1 MTAISE
7 LSNNSTQTL
16 AKAGDVIT
24 ESFTATDAVT
34 SVTISGQNATVVH
47 GSGNNYTATYMVKA
61 GDTNGPANLV
71 INAQDVAGNA
81 SILNQVGSVTVDT
94 ITPAVAITSVG
105 GFTNHINHTITGTG
119 EAGAAI
125 TVFDGNTVLGTT
137 TVANNGTWSDTI
149 TFTNTQQVAH
159 TITATST
166 DAAGNVGTSDS
177 EILNFTVLMATGN
190 NLMDYQP
197 AGWTTLTPSILN
209 GLVSITDAA
218 GVDITQ
224 YRITDTNAPNHL
236 SWYADGFIAAGQ
248 SVTFTASQLA
258 NGHVMFNGL
267 SVGTDTLSIQAF
279 DGQSWSAAVSVN
291 AVVRPADLPMTI
303 VSNHVIAADEDH
315 ASGGTPLSSLITIA
329 DADTE
334 QYGDTLQG
342 LRILDTGTNGGYFTV
357 NGVQQANNTHIY
369 VDAADVAS
377 VKYYSGT
384 NCTSEQ
390 LYVAANDGYQWTNWY
405 AWNQASGHA
414 HNTAPLVTATGNSLS
429 DYQPAGWTPLS
440 TSAFNDLVSVSD
452 ANGDAITQ
460 YRITDTSAT
469 SHLSLYANGVVAAG
483 QAATFT
489 ASDLANGWVMF
500 KGLSAGTDTL
510 SIQAFDG
517 QDWSDAVMVN
527 AVVRPAE
534 QPITIAD
541 NHAIAAYEDHA
552 SGGTALSSLVNISGG
567 AVQGLMLLDTGANG
581 GYFMVNGVQQAA
593 NTIINVGAADVA
605 SVKYYSGPN
614 GSSEQLY
621 VAANNGYQWNNWHA
635 WNQGSGHENILSLLT
650 DMSTPTMLNGVGNTT
665 TGSIPT
671 LANFFEGT
679 SPRINLDSKAFS
691 ALLGDINGNVQADQF
706 ASGSGSAAVKALL
719 SGNVHLAYDTSDG
732 ALYYEASAASTPIE
746 IAIIGQGAN
755 HNLHAADLHLV

>member
-1 MTAISE
+1 
-7 LSNNSTQTL
+7 
-16 AKAGDVIT
+16 
-24 ESFTATDAVT
+24 
-34 SVTISGQNATVVH
+34 
-47 GSGNNYTATYMVKA
+47 
-61 GDTNGPANLV
+61 
-71 INAQDVAGNA
+71 
-81 SILNQVGSVTVDT
+81 
-94 ITPAVAITSVG
+94 
-105 GFTNHINHTITGTG
+105 
-119 EAGAAI
+119 
-125 TVFDGNTVLGTT
+125 
-137 TVANNGTWSDTI
+137 
-149 TFTNTQQVAH
+149 
-159 TITATST
+159 
-166 DAAGNVGTSDS
+166 
-177 EILNFTVLMATGN
+177 
-190 NLMDYQP
+190 
-197 AGWTTLTPSILN
+197 
-209 GLVSITDAA
+209 
-218 GVDITQ
+218 
-224 YRITDTNAPNHL
+224 
-236 SWYADGFIAAGQ
+236 AAGQ

-334 QYGDTLQG
+334 QYGDTVQG
-342 LRILDTGTNGGYFTV
+342 LMLLGTGTNGGYFTV
-357 NGVQQANNTHIY
+357 NGHKEANNTIIK
-369 VDAADVAS
+369 VAAADVAS

-384 NCTSEQ
+384 NSTSEQ
-390 LYVAANDGYQWTNWY
+390 LYVAAYDGYQWDNWY

-593 NTIINVGAADVA
+593 NAIINVGAADVA